1 MEDEKFSI
9 YEKNEKWNETEYLF
23 VDRKGVTGTLIVPR
37 FGSEMT
43 MDYDGV
49 IGKIKF
55 K

>member
-1 MEDEKFSI
+1 MRLNI
-9 YEKNEKWNETEYLF
+9 YLWIE
-23 VDRKGVTGTLIVPR
+23 KGVTETLIVPR

-49 IGKIKF
+49 IVKIKL